1 MFQYNECFKTL
12 NASKG
17 NGDGQPWDAD
27 YGDGTNYQYNY
38 SHGNTASTIMFCG
51 GESINN
57 TFRYNISVHEDMGPL
72 DPAGN
77 AGNTQVYNNT
87 FVIKEGI
94 RSIWYRDSGPVTMEN
109 NIFYFDGEQPAQ
121 ITNWNPRN
129 NKVYSNN
136 LFYNV
141 SSYPDDKA
149 AVKVEKG
156 TPVLAD
162 AASGPVKS
170 CRRQTGKTA

>member
-1 MFQYNECFKTL
+1 M
-12 NASKG
+12 
-17 NGDGQPWDAD
+17 
-27 YGDGTNYQYNY
+27 
-38 SHGNTASTIMFCG
+38 
-51 GESINN
+51 
-57 TFRYNISVHEDMGPL
+57 
-72 DPAGN
+72 
-77 AGNTQVYNNT
+77 YNNT

-162 AASGPVKS
+162 AASGPVKAAEDKQA
-170 CRRQTGKTA
+170 RRHEDPTEITVFDGFKLAENSPAINKGKVVIDRNGYSIDHDFFGHAVTATPEIGAIYRKIQQ